1 MKKIVSRFIVI
12 LFVAIFTAAI
22 PFTAMAEGENA
33 PDTASITDAAKAAT
47 AQTVDTAKASSAEA
61 VDTAKAATSEALD
74 AAKTATAA
82 AVEAAK
88 TVTTE
93 AVEAAKTATT
103 EALDA
108 AKTAITGA
116 VEAAKIAAASPP
128 TINIDKTEIKN
139 GGTIKVSGQAPA
151 GMPVYLE
158 VWATEHNVKANFF
171 DSKKDKE
178 TGKIPYIFYITEDMP
193 AYYKIFVPKD
203 MQPKID
209 AAKAQGKS
217 WSYSALLKELG
228 ADVAYNIPAVAKVDR
243 YQASLMASIIGSRGE
258 LLEQM
263 DAKDNKKR
271 SMQLVKSRF
280 RSVDKVVGAEVV
292 VSPDGSYTADIKIRD
307 GLSPGQYKIAA
318 VCSKELKS
326 EPATFENKI
335 SFPTVY
341 MSNAGTSM
349 NLIYPF
355 VLCLAVSIFGVL
367 MGAGGGFIMNPLL
380 ITLFP
385 ALPHTIVAGTVTP
398 TVLFSQGSG
407 IFNYSKIKFI
417 SWKLGV
423 GIGCAMLL
431 GGFIGPK
438 LTEMITL
445 DQFKFAFGWI
455 LIILASL
462 MFWQTTPGYIAKNKK
477 EQSILNEFKK
487 RAQEATKQA

>member
-1 MKKIVSRFIVI
+1 MQKIVFRLIIMSLIA
-12 LFVAIFTAAI
+12 LFTSAV
-22 PFTAMAEGENA
+22 PLTAMAAGEATTPVTTTTATKTEVA
-33 PDTASITDAAKAAT
+33 PATGTTADKAKAA
-47 AQTVDTAKASSAEA
+47 
-61 VDTAKAATSEALD
+61 
-74 AAKTATAA
+74 
-82 AVEAAK
+82 
-88 TVTTE
+88 
-93 AVEAAKTATT
+93 
-103 EALDA
+103 
-108 AKTAITGA
+108 
-116 VEAAKIAAASPP
+116 PP
-128 TINIDKTEIKN
+128 TITIDKTSLEN
-139 GGTIKVSGQAPA
+139 GGAIKVSGQAPA

-158 VWATEHNVKANFF
+158 VWATEHSVKSNRF
-171 DSKKDKE
+171 DSEKDKE
-178 TGKIPYIFYITEDMP
+178 TGKIPYIFYITEEMP

-209 AAKAQGKS
+209 EAKKQGSK

-228 ADVAYNIPAVAKVDR
+228 ADVAYSVPASAKIDR
-243 YQASLMASIIGSRGE
+243 YQATLMASVVGSRGK
-258 LLEQM
+258 LLDAM
-263 DAKDNKKR
+263 DKKENKKR
-271 SMQLVKSRF
+271 SMQLVKARF
-280 RSVDKVVGAEVV
+280 RSINNVIAAEVNL
-292 VSPDGSYTADIKIRD
+292 SPDGSYSADIKVRK
-307 GLSPGQYKIAA
+307 GVSPGKYKIVA
-318 VCSKELKS
+318 VCSKDLKS
-326 EPATFENKI
+326 QPATFDNKI
-335 SFPTVY
+335 SFPTFY

-355 VLCLAVSIFGVL
+355 LLSLGVSIFGVL

-385 ALPHTIVAGTVTP
+385 ALPHTVVAGTVTP

-407 IFNYSKIKFI
+407 IFNYSKINFI

-455 LIILASL
+455 LIVLASL

-487 RAQEATKQA
+487 RAMEAAKSKH